1 MKELIKKVIG
11 PVQVQFIKRGLCVG
25 CGMPL
30 SKAEHSDRGDGTEKV
45 TCKCTRIYI
54 YDRANDSYR
63 RAGFDEV

>member
-11 PVQVQFIKRGLCVG
+11 PLQIQFLKRGMCVA

-45 TCKCTRIYI
+45 ICKCRRIYI
-54 YDRANDSYR
+54 CDRANDSYR
-63 RAGFDEV
+63 RAGFEEV